1 VLNFEEYFS
10 KAWLFVVFDYLCPQI
25 SGHQLKSSNMY
36 RKVSISTSTVLPAA
50 FFAAISAVALV
61 VSFMAASYLYANGV
75 LLALSFILLELMIMV
90 YFFVLSE
97 FSSCLFGKKKD
108 APVLD
113 QADIV
118 QAAPAQLIDA
128 QADSAP
134 PVPDNVSITQ
144 PVHEEQ
150 AESLQ
155 VPDPRTDEPAI
166 SSSQESASSTRL
178 DPASPDVPAPTPA
191 QSEET
196 NKKIVELMNLSA
208 GEQQKRR
215 EKFAQ
220 DRKEI
225 MQEYIYYSLG
235 PLLDEQ
241 DILAVWLE
249 YEYQPKPRLC
259 KWKEKVTSRDVRHL
273 TWNIAKRM
281 GMENGYKSEN
291 CGRFVKTLFP
301 DLCVKRD
308 GSPCTD
314 SYLSQNLLEEK
325 PNDLIKI
332 DKPEPHSIA
341 FHFRDMEMKQAV

>member
-1 VLNFEEYFS
+1 
-10 KAWLFVVFDYLCPQI
+10 
-25 SGHQLKSSNMY
+25 MY
-36 RKVSISTSTVLPAA
+36 HKTVSISTSTVLPAA

-61 VSFMAASYLYANGV
+61 VSFMAASYLYARSTLIPYGV
-75 LLALSFILLELMIMV
+75 LLALSFILLELMIVV
-90 YFFVLSE
+90 YFSLLSE
-97 FSSCLFGKKKD
+97 FCSSIFGKKKD
-108 APVLD
+108 IPILD
-113 QADIV
+113 QVDIV
-118 QAAPAQLIDA
+118 QAVPAQLIDV
-128 QADSAP
+128 QAS
-134 PVPDNVSITQ
+134 PVPPDPDNMGQTQ
-144 PVHEEQ
+144 PVNEEQ
-150 AESLQ
+150 TEELQ
-155 VPDPRTDEPAI
+155 APDPTSEERAI
-166 SSSQESASSTRL
+166 STGHESAST
-178 DPASPDVPAPTPA
+178 DVTVPNPA

-196 NKKIVELMNLSA
+196 NRKIVELMSLSA
-208 GEQQKRR
+208 EEQQKKR

-249 YEYQPKPRLC
+249 YEGWISSSTYQPKPRLC

-281 GMENGYKSEN
+281 GMENGYKSET
-291 CGRFVKTLFP
+291 CGRFVKAMFP

-341 FHFRDMEMKQAV
+341 FHFRNMEMKQAV

>member
-1 VLNFEEYFS
+1 
-10 KAWLFVVFDYLCPQI
+10 
-25 SGHQLKSSNMY
+25 MY
-36 RKVSISTSTVLPAA
+36 CKKVCISTSTVLPAA

-61 VSFMAASYLYANGV
+61 VSFMAASYLYARSTLIPYSV
-75 LLALSFILLELMIMV
+75 LLALSFILIELLVVV
-90 YFFVLSE
+90 YFSLLSE
-97 FSSCLFGKKKD
+97 FSSSIFGKKKD
-108 APVLD
+108 IPVLD

-118 QAAPAQLIDA
+118 QAVPAQLIDA
-128 QADSAP
+128 QAS
-134 PVPDNVSITQ
+134 PVPPDPDNMGQTQ
-144 PVHEEQ
+144 PVNEEQ
-150 AESLQ
+150 TEELQ
-155 VPDPRTDEPAI
+155 APDPTSEERAI
-166 SSSQESASSTRL
+166 STGHESAST
-178 DPASPDVPAPTPA
+178 DVTVPNPA

-196 NKKIVELMNLSA
+196 NRKIVELMSLSA
-208 GEQQKRR
+208 EEQQKKR

-249 YEYQPKPRLC
+249 YEGWINSSTYQPKPRLC

-291 CGRFVKTLFP
+291 CGRFVKALFP

-341 FHFRDMEMKQAV
+341 FHFRNMEMKQAV

>member
-1 VLNFEEYFS
+1 
-10 KAWLFVVFDYLCPQI
+10 
-25 SGHQLKSSNMY
+25 MY
-36 RKVSISTSTVLPAA
+36 CKKVSISTSTVLPAA

-61 VSFMAASYLYANGV
+61 VSFMAASYLYARSTLIPYSV
-75 LLALSFILLELMIMV
+75 LLALSFILIELLVVV
-90 YFFVLSE
+90 YFSLLSE
-97 FSSCLFGKKKD
+97 FSSSIFGKKKD
-108 APVLD
+108 IPVPD

-118 QAAPAQLIDA
+118 QAVPAQLIDA
-128 QADSAP
+128 QAS
-134 PVPDNVSITQ
+134 PVPPDPDNMGQTQ

-150 AESLQ
+150 TEELQ
-155 VPDPRTDEPAI
+155 APDPTSEERAI
-166 SSSQESASSTRL
+166 STGHESAST
-178 DPASPDVPAPTPA
+178 DVTVPNPA

-196 NKKIVELMNLSA
+196 NRKIVELMSLSA
-208 GEQQKRR
+208 EEQQKKR

-249 YEYQPKPRLC
+249 YEGWINSSTYQPKPRLC

-291 CGRFVKTLFP
+291 CGRFVKALFP

>member
-1 VLNFEEYFS
+1 MYS
-10 KAWLFVVFDYLCPQI
+10 K
-25 SGHQLKSSNMY
+25 
-36 RKVSISTSTVLPAA
+36 KVCISTSTVLPAA

-61 VSFMAASYLYANGV
+61 VSFMAASYLYARSTLIPYSV
-75 LLALSFILLELMIMV
+75 LLALSFILLELMIVV
-90 YFFVLSE
+90 YFSLLSE
-97 FSSCLFGKKKD
+97 FCSSIFGKKKEI
-108 APVLD
+108 PVPD
-113 QADIV
+113 QANIV
-118 QAAPAQLIDA
+118 QAVPAQLIDV
-128 QADSAP
+128 QAS
-134 PVPDNVSITQ
+134 PVLPDPDNMGQTQ
-144 PVHEEQ
+144 PVNEEQ
-150 AESLQ
+150 TEELQ
-155 VPDPRTDEPAI
+155 APDPTSEERAI
-166 SSSQESASSTRL
+166 STGHESAST
-178 DPASPDVPAPTPA
+178 DVTVPNPA

-196 NKKIVELMNLSA
+196 NRKIVELMSLSA
-208 GEQQKRR
+208 EEQQKKR

-249 YEYQPKPRLC
+249 YEGWISSSTYQPKPRLC

-291 CGRFVKTLFP
+291 CGRFVKALFP

>member
-1 VLNFEEYFS
+1 
-10 KAWLFVVFDYLCPQI
+10 
-25 SGHQLKSSNMY
+25 MY
-36 RKVSISTSTVLPAA
+36 CKKVSISTSTVLPAA

-61 VSFMAASYLYANGV
+61 VSFMAASYLYARSTLIPYSV
-75 LLALSFILLELMIMV
+75 LLALSFILIELLVVV
-90 YFFVLSE
+90 YFSLLSE
-97 FSSCLFGKKKD
+97 FSSSIFGKKKD
-108 APVLD
+108 IPVLD

-118 QAAPAQLIDA
+118 QAVPAQLIDA
-128 QADSAP
+128 QAS
-134 PVPDNVSITQ
+134 PVPPDPDNMGQTQ
-144 PVHEEQ
+144 PVNEEQ
-150 AESLQ
+150 TEELQ
-155 VPDPRTDEPAI
+155 APDPTSEERAI
-166 SSSQESASSTRL
+166 STGHESAST
-178 DPASPDVPAPTPA
+178 DVTVPNPA

-196 NKKIVELMNLSA
+196 NRKIVELMSLSA
-208 GEQQKRR
+208 EEQQKKR
-215 EKFAQ
+215 EKFAL

-249 YEYQPKPRLC
+249 YEGWINSSTYQPKPRLC

-291 CGRFVKTLFP
+291 CGRFVKALFP

>member
-1 VLNFEEYFS
+1 
-10 KAWLFVVFDYLCPQI
+10 
-25 SGHQLKSSNMY
+25 MY
-36 RKVSISTSTVLPAA
+36 CKKVCISTSTVLPAA

-61 VSFMAASYLYANGV
+61 VSFMAASYLYARSTLIPYSV
-75 LLALSFILLELMIMV
+75 LLALSFILIELLVVV
-90 YFFVLSE
+90 YFSLLSE
-97 FSSCLFGKKKD
+97 FSSSIFGKKKD
-108 APVLD
+108 IPVPD

-118 QAAPAQLIDA
+118 QAVPAQLIDA
-128 QADSAP
+128 QAS
-134 PVPDNVSITQ
+134 PVPPDPDNMGQTQ

-150 AESLQ
+150 TEELQ
-155 VPDPRTDEPAI
+155 APDPTSEERAI
-166 SSSQESASSTRL
+166 STGHESAST
-178 DPASPDVPAPTPA
+178 DVTVPNPA

-196 NKKIVELMNLSA
+196 NRKIVELMSLSA
-208 GEQQKRR
+208 EEQQKKR

-249 YEYQPKPRLC
+249 YEGWISSSTYQPKPRLC
-259 KWKEKVTSRDVRHL
+259 KWKDKVTSRDVRHL

-281 GMENGYKSEN
+281 GMENGYKSET
-291 CGRFVKTLFP
+291 CGRFVKALFP

>member
-1 VLNFEEYFS
+1 
-10 KAWLFVVFDYLCPQI
+10 
-25 SGHQLKSSNMY
+25 MY
-36 RKVSISTSTVLPAA
+36 HKTVSISTSTVLPAA

-61 VSFMAASYLYANGV
+61 VSFMAASYLYARSTLIPYGV
-75 LLALSFILLELMIMV
+75 LLALSFILLELMIVV
-90 YFFVLSE
+90 YFSLLSE
-97 FSSCLFGKKKD
+97 FCSSIFGKKKD
-108 APVLD
+108 IPVPD

-118 QAAPAQLIDA
+118 QAVPAQLIDA
-128 QADSAP
+128 QAS
-134 PVPDNVSITQ
+134 PVPPDPDNMGQTQ
-144 PVHEEQ
+144 PVNEEQ
-150 AESLQ
+150 TEELQ
-155 VPDPRTDEPAI
+155 APDPTSEERAI
-166 SSSQESASSTRL
+166 STGHESAST
-178 DPASPDVPAPTPA
+178 DVTVPNPA

-196 NKKIVELMNLSA
+196 NRKIVELMSLSA
-208 GEQQKRR
+208 EEQQKKR
-215 EKFAQ
+215 EKFAL

-249 YEYQPKPRLC
+249 YEGWISSSTYQPKPRLC

-281 GMENGYKSEN
+281 GMENGYKSET
-291 CGRFVKTLFP
+291 CGRFVKAMFP

-341 FHFRDMEMKQAV
+341 FHFRNMEMKQAV

>member
-1 VLNFEEYFS
+1 
-10 KAWLFVVFDYLCPQI
+10 
-25 SGHQLKSSNMY
+25 MY
-36 RKVSISTSTVLPAA
+36 CKKVCISTSTVLPAA

-61 VSFMAASYLYANGV
+61 VSFMAASYLYARSTLIPYGV
-75 LLALSFILLELMIMV
+75 LLALSFILLELMIVV
-90 YFFVLSE
+90 YFSLLSE
-97 FSSCLFGKKKD
+97 FCSSIFGKKKD
-108 APVLD
+108 IPVLD
-113 QADIV
+113 QVDIV
-118 QAAPAQLIDA
+118 QAVPAQLIDV
-128 QADSAP
+128 QAS
-134 PVPDNVSITQ
+134 PVPPDPDNMGQTQ
-144 PVHEEQ
+144 PVNEEQ
-150 AESLQ
+150 TEELQ
-155 VPDPRTDEPAI
+155 APDPTSEERAI
-166 SSSQESASSTRL
+166 STGHESAST
-178 DPASPDVPAPTPA
+178 DVTVPNPA

-196 NKKIVELMNLSA
+196 NRKIVELMSLSA
-208 GEQQKRR
+208 EEQQKKR

-249 YEYQPKPRLC
+249 YEGWISSSTYQPKPRLC

-281 GMENGYKSEN
+281 GMENGYKSET
-291 CGRFVKTLFP
+291 CGRFVKAMFP

-341 FHFRDMEMKQAV
+341 FHFRNMEMKQAV

>member
-1 VLNFEEYFS
+1 
-10 KAWLFVVFDYLCPQI
+10 
-25 SGHQLKSSNMY
+25 
-36 RKVSISTSTVLPAA
+36 
-50 FFAAISAVALV
+50 
-61 VSFMAASYLYANGV
+61 MAASYLYARSTLIPYSV
-75 LLALSFILLELMIMV
+75 LLALSFILIELLVVV
-90 YFFVLSE
+90 YFSLLSE
-97 FSSCLFGKKKD
+97 FSSSIFGKKKD
-108 APVLD
+108 IPVPD

-118 QAAPAQLIDA
+118 QAVPAQLIDA
-128 QADSAP
+128 QAS
-134 PVPDNVSITQ
+134 PVPPDPDNMGQTQ

-150 AESLQ
+150 TEELQ
-155 VPDPRTDEPAI
+155 APDPTSEERAI
-166 SSSQESASSTRL
+166 STGHESAST
-178 DPASPDVPAPTPA
+178 DVTVPNPA

-196 NKKIVELMNLSA
+196 NRKIVELMSLSA
-208 GEQQKRR
+208 EEQQKKR

-249 YEYQPKPRLC
+249 YENSSTYQPKPRLC

-291 CGRFVKTLFP
+291 CGRFVKALFP

>member
-1 VLNFEEYFS
+1 
-10 KAWLFVVFDYLCPQI
+10 
-25 SGHQLKSSNMY
+25 MY
-36 RKVSISTSTVLPAA
+36 HKTVSISTSTVLPAA

-61 VSFMAASYLYANGV
+61 VSFMAASYLYARSTLIPYGV
-75 LLALSFILLELMIMV
+75 LLALSFILLELMIVV
-90 YFFVLSE
+90 YFSLLSE
-97 FSSCLFGKKKD
+97 FCSSIFGKKKD
-108 APVLD
+108 IPVLD
-113 QADIV
+113 QVDIV
-118 QAAPAQLIDA
+118 QAVPAQLIDV
-128 QADSAP
+128 QAS
-134 PVPDNVSITQ
+134 PVPPDPDNMGQTQ
-144 PVHEEQ
+144 PVNEEQ
-150 AESLQ
+150 TEELQ
-155 VPDPRTDEPAI
+155 APDPTSEERAI
-166 SSSQESASSTRL
+166 STGHESAST
-178 DPASPDVPAPTPA
+178 DVTVPNPA

-196 NKKIVELMNLSA
+196 NRKIVELMSLSA
-208 GEQQKRR
+208 EEQQKKR

-249 YEYQPKPRLC
+249 YEGWISSSTYQTKLC

-281 GMENGYKSEN
+281 GMENGYKNEN
-291 CGRFVKTLFP
+291 CGRFVKALFP

>member
-1 VLNFEEYFS
+1 
-10 KAWLFVVFDYLCPQI
+10 
-25 SGHQLKSSNMY
+25 MY

-61 VSFMAASYLYANGV
+61 VSFMAASYLYARSTLIPYGV
-75 LLALSFILLELMIMV
+75 LLALSFILLELMIVV
-90 YFFVLSE
+90 YFSLLSE
-97 FSSCLFGKKKD
+97 FCSSIFGKKKD
-108 APVLD
+108 IPVLD
-113 QADIV
+113 QVDIV
-118 QAAPAQLIDA
+118 QAVPAQLIDV
-128 QADSAP
+128 QAS
-134 PVPDNVSITQ
+134 PVPPDPDNMGQTQ
-144 PVHEEQ
+144 PVNEEQ
-150 AESLQ
+150 TEELQ
-155 VPDPRTDEPAI
+155 APDPTSEERAI
-166 SSSQESASSTRL
+166 STGHESAST
-178 DPASPDVPAPTPA
+178 DVTVPNPA

-196 NKKIVELMNLSA
+196 NRKIVELMSLSA
-208 GEQQKRR
+208 EEQQKKR

-249 YEYQPKPRLC
+249 YEGWISSSTYQPKPRLC

-281 GMENGYKSEN
+281 GMENGYKSET
-291 CGRFVKTLFP
+291 CGRFVKAMFP

-341 FHFRDMEMKQAV
+341 FHFRNMEMKQAV

>member
-1 VLNFEEYFS
+1 
-10 KAWLFVVFDYLCPQI
+10 
-25 SGHQLKSSNMY
+25 MY
-36 RKVSISTSTVLPAA
+36 RKVCISTSTVLPAA

-61 VSFMAASYLYANGV
+61 VSFMAASYLYARSTLIPYGV
-75 LLALSFILLELMIMV
+75 LLALSFILLELMIVV
-90 YFFVLSE
+90 YFSLLSE
-97 FSSCLFGKKKD
+97 FCSSIFGKKKD
-108 APVLD
+108 IPVLD
-113 QADIV
+113 QVDIV
-118 QAAPAQLIDA
+118 QAVPAQLIDV
-128 QADSAP
+128 QAS
-134 PVPDNVSITQ
+134 PVPPDPDNMGQTQ
-144 PVHEEQ
+144 PVNEEQ
-150 AESLQ
+150 TEELQ
-155 VPDPRTDEPAI
+155 APDPTSEERAI
-166 SSSQESASSTRL
+166 SSGHESAST
-178 DPASPDVPAPTPA
+178 DVTVLNPA

-196 NKKIVELMNLSA
+196 NRKIVELMSLSA
-208 GEQQKRR
+208 EEQQKKR

-249 YEYQPKPRLC
+249 YEGWISSSTYQPKPRLC

-281 GMENGYKSEN
+281 GMENGYKSET
-291 CGRFVKTLFP
+291 CGRFVKAMFP

-341 FHFRDMEMKQAV
+341 FHFRNMEMKQAV

>member
-1 VLNFEEYFS
+1 
-10 KAWLFVVFDYLCPQI
+10 
-25 SGHQLKSSNMY
+25 MY
-36 RKVSISTSTVLPAA
+36 HKTVSISTSTVLPAA

-61 VSFMAASYLYANGV
+61 VSFMAASYLYARSTLIPYGV
-75 LLALSFILLELMIMV
+75 LLALSFILLELMIVV
-90 YFFVLSE
+90 YFSLLSE
-97 FSSCLFGKKKD
+97 FCSSIFGKKKD
-108 APVLD
+108 IPVLD
-113 QADIV
+113 QVDIV
-118 QAAPAQLIDA
+118 QAVPAQLIDV
-128 QADSAP
+128 QAS
-134 PVPDNVSITQ
+134 PVPPDPDNMGQTQ
-144 PVHEEQ
+144 PVNEEQ
-150 AESLQ
+150 TEELQ
-155 VPDPRTDEPAI
+155 APDPTSEERAI
-166 SSSQESASSTRL
+166 SSGHESAST
-178 DPASPDVPAPTPA
+178 DVTVLNPA

-196 NKKIVELMNLSA
+196 NRKIVELMSLSA
-208 GEQQKRR
+208 EEQQKKR

-249 YEYQPKPRLC
+249 YEGWISSSTYQPKPRLC

-281 GMENGYKSEN
+281 GMENGYKSET
-291 CGRFVKTLFP
+291 CGRFVKAMFP

-341 FHFRDMEMKQAV
+341 FHFRNMEMKQAV

>member
-1 VLNFEEYFS
+1 
-10 KAWLFVVFDYLCPQI
+10 
-25 SGHQLKSSNMY
+25 MY
-36 RKVSISTSTVLPAA
+36 CKKVCISTSTVLPAA

-61 VSFMAASYLYANGV
+61 VSFMAASYLYARSTLIPYGV
-75 LLALSFILLELMIMV
+75 LLALSFILLELMIVV
-90 YFFVLSE
+90 YFSLLSE
-97 FSSCLFGKKKD
+97 FSSSIFGKKKD
-108 APVLD
+108 IPVLD

-118 QAAPAQLIDA
+118 QAVPAQLIDA
-128 QADSAP
+128 QAS
-134 PVPDNVSITQ
+134 PVPPDPDNMGQTQ

-150 AESLQ
+150 TEELQ
-155 VPDPRTDEPAI
+155 APDPTSEERAI
-166 SSSQESASSTRL
+166 STGHESAST
-178 DPASPDVPAPTPA
+178 DVTVPNPA

-196 NKKIVELMNLSA
+196 NRKIVELMSLSA
-208 GEQQKRR
+208 EEQQKKR
-215 EKFAQ
+215 EKFAL

-249 YEYQPKPRLC
+249 YEGWISSSTYQPNPRLC

-281 GMENGYKSEN
+281 GMENGYKSET
-291 CGRFVKTLFP
+291 CGRFVKAMFP

-325 PNDLIKI
+325 PDDLIKI

-341 FHFRDMEMKQAV
+341 FHFRNMEMKQAV

>member
-1 VLNFEEYFS
+1 
-10 KAWLFVVFDYLCPQI
+10 
-25 SGHQLKSSNMY
+25 
-36 RKVSISTSTVLPAA
+36 
-50 FFAAISAVALV
+50 
-61 VSFMAASYLYANGV
+61 MAASYLYARSTLIPYGV

-225 MQEYIYYSLG
+225 MQEYIY
-235 PLLDEQ
+235 
-241 DILAVWLE
+241 
-249 YEYQPKPRLC
+249 RLC

-281 GMENGYKSEN
+281 GMENGYKSET
-291 CGRFVKTLFP
+291 CGRFVKALFP

-325 PNDLIKI
+325 PDDLIKI

-341 FHFRDMEMKQAV
+341 FHFRNMEMKQAV

>member
-1 VLNFEEYFS
+1 
-10 KAWLFVVFDYLCPQI
+10 
-25 SGHQLKSSNMY
+25 MY
-36 RKVSISTSTVLPAA
+36 HKTVSISTSTVLPAA

-61 VSFMAASYLYANGV
+61 VSFMAASYLYARSTLIPYSV
-75 LLALSFILLELMIMV
+75 LLALSFILIELLVVV
-90 YFFVLSE
+90 YFSLLSE
-97 FSSCLFGKKKD
+97 FSSSIFGKKKD
-108 APVLD
+108 IPVLD
-113 QADIV
+113 QVDIV
-118 QAAPAQLIDA
+118 QAVPAQLIDV
-128 QADSAP
+128 QAS
-134 PVPDNVSITQ
+134 PVPPDPDNMGQTQ

-150 AESLQ
+150 TEELQ
-155 VPDPRTDEPAI
+155 APDPTSEERAI
-166 SSSQESASSTRL
+166 STGHESAST
-178 DPASPDVPAPTPA
+178 DVTVPNPA

-196 NKKIVELMNLSA
+196 NRKIVELMSLSA
-208 GEQQKRR
+208 EEQQKKR

-249 YEYQPKPRLC
+249 YEGWINSSTYQPKPRLC

-291 CGRFVKTLFP
+291 CGRFVKALFP

>member
-1 VLNFEEYFS
+1 
-10 KAWLFVVFDYLCPQI
+10 
-25 SGHQLKSSNMY
+25 MY
-36 RKVSISTSTVLPAA
+36 CKKVCISISNVLPAA
-50 FFAAISAVALV
+50 YIIAVSMVALI
-61 VSFMAASYLYANGV
+61 VSFMAASYLYARSTIIPYGV
-75 LLALSFILLELMIMV
+75 LLAVSFTLLELLVGV

-97 FSSCLFGKKKD
+97 FSSSLFGKKED

-113 QADIV
+113 LPDIV
-118 QAAPAQLIDA
+118 QTAPAQPEEV
-128 QADSAP
+128 QADPVP
-134 PVPDNVSITQ
+134 PVSDNISPTQ

-150 AESLQ
+150 TEKLQ
-155 VPDPRTDEPAI
+155 VPDPTNEIPAI
-166 SSSQESASSTRL
+166 STSEKPASS
-178 DPASPDVPAPTPA
+178 DAPVPNPA

-196 NKKIVELMNLSA
+196 TKKIVELMNLSA

-249 YEYQPKPRLC
+249 YEGWISSSTYQPKPRLC

-281 GMENGYKSEN
+281 GMENGYKSET
-291 CGRFVKTLFP
+291 CGRFVKAMFP

-341 FHFRDMEMKQAV
+341 FHFRNMEMKQAV

>member
-1 VLNFEEYFS
+1 
-10 KAWLFVVFDYLCPQI
+10 
-25 SGHQLKSSNMY
+25 MY
-36 RKVSISTSTVLPAA
+36 HKTVSISTSTVLPAA

-61 VSFMAASYLYANGV
+61 VSFMAASYLYARSTLIPYGV
-75 LLALSFILLELMIMV
+75 LLALSFILLELMIVV
-90 YFFVLSE
+90 YFSLLSE
-97 FSSCLFGKKKD
+97 FSSSIFGKKKD
-108 APVLD
+108 IPVLD

-118 QAAPAQLIDA
+118 QAVPAQLIDA
-128 QADSAP
+128 QAS
-134 PVPDNVSITQ
+134 PVPPDPDNMGQTQ

-150 AESLQ
+150 TEELQ
-155 VPDPRTDEPAI
+155 APDPTSEERAI
-166 SSSQESASSTRL
+166 STGHESAST
-178 DPASPDVPAPTPA
+178 DVTVPNPA

-196 NKKIVELMNLSA
+196 NRKIVELMSLSA
-208 GEQQKRR
+208 EEQQKKR

-249 YEYQPKPRLC
+249 YEGWINSSTYQPKPRLC

-291 CGRFVKTLFP
+291 CGRFVKALFP

>member
-1 VLNFEEYFS
+1 
-10 KAWLFVVFDYLCPQI
+10 
-25 SGHQLKSSNMY
+25 MY
-36 RKVSISTSTVLPAA
+36 CKKVCISTSTVLPAA

-61 VSFMAASYLYANGV
+61 VSFMAASYLYARSTLIPYSV
-75 LLALSFILLELMIMV
+75 LLALSFILIELLVVV
-90 YFFVLSE
+90 YFSLLSE
-97 FSSCLFGKKKD
+97 FSSSIFGKKKD
-108 APVLD
+108 IPVPD

-118 QAAPAQLIDA
+118 QAVPAQLIDA
-128 QADSAP
+128 QAS
-134 PVPDNVSITQ
+134 PVPPDPDNMGQTQ

-150 AESLQ
+150 TEELQ
-155 VPDPRTDEPAI
+155 APDPTSEERAI
-166 SSSQESASSTRL
+166 STGHESAST
-178 DPASPDVPAPTPA
+178 DVTVPNPA

-196 NKKIVELMNLSA
+196 NRKIVELMSLSA
-208 GEQQKRR
+208 EEQQKKR

-249 YEYQPKPRLC
+249 YEGWINSSTYQPKPRLC

-291 CGRFVKTLFP
+291 CGRFVKALFP

-332 DKPEPHSIA
+332 YKPEPHSIA

>member
-1 VLNFEEYFS
+1 
-10 KAWLFVVFDYLCPQI
+10 
-25 SGHQLKSSNMY
+25 MY
-36 RKVSISTSTVLPAA
+36 CKKVCISTSTVLPAA

-61 VSFMAASYLYANGV
+61 VSFMAASYLYARSTLIPYGV
-75 LLALSFILLELMIMV
+75 LLALSFILIELLV
-90 YFFVLSE
+90 VVHFSLLSE
-97 FSSCLFGKKKD
+97 FSSSIFGKKKD
-108 APVLD
+108 IPVPD

-118 QAAPAQLIDA
+118 QAVPAQLIDA
-128 QADSAP
+128 QAS
-134 PVPDNVSITQ
+134 PVPPDPDNMGQTQ

-150 AESLQ
+150 TEELQ
-155 VPDPRTDEPAI
+155 APDPTSEERAI
-166 SSSQESASSTRL
+166 STGHESAST
-178 DPASPDVPAPTPA
+178 DVTVPNPA

-196 NKKIVELMNLSA
+196 NRKIVELMSLSA
-208 GEQQKRR
+208 EEQQKKR

-249 YEYQPKPRLC
+249 YEGWINSSTYQPKPRLC

-291 CGRFVKTLFP
+291 CGRFVKALFP

>member
-1 VLNFEEYFS
+1 
-10 KAWLFVVFDYLCPQI
+10 
-25 SGHQLKSSNMY
+25 MY

-61 VSFMAASYLYANGV
+61 VSFMAASYLYARSTLIPYSV
-75 LLALSFILLELMIMV
+75 LLALSFILIELLVVV
-90 YFFVLSE
+90 YFSLLSE
-97 FSSCLFGKKKD
+97 FSSSIFGKKKD
-108 APVLD
+108 IPVPD

-118 QAAPAQLIDA
+118 QAVPAQLIDA
-128 QADSAP
+128 QAS
-134 PVPDNVSITQ
+134 PVPPDPDNMGQTQ

-150 AESLQ
+150 TEELQ
-155 VPDPRTDEPAI
+155 APDPTSEERAI
-166 SSSQESASSTRL
+166 STGHESAST
-178 DPASPDVPAPTPA
+178 DVTVPNPA

-196 NKKIVELMNLSA
+196 NRKIVELMSLSA
-208 GEQQKRR
+208 EEQQKKR

-249 YEYQPKPRLC
+249 YEGWISSSTYQPKPRLC

-281 GMENGYKSEN
+281 GMENGYKSET
-291 CGRFVKTLFP
+291 CGRFVKAMFP

>member
-1 VLNFEEYFS
+1 
-10 KAWLFVVFDYLCPQI
+10 
-25 SGHQLKSSNMY
+25 MY
-36 RKVSISTSTVLPAA
+36 HKTVSISTSTVLPAA

-61 VSFMAASYLYANGV
+61 VSFMAASYLYARSTLIPYSV
-75 LLALSFILLELMIMV
+75 LLALSFILIELLVVV
-90 YFFVLSE
+90 YFSLLSE
-97 FSSCLFGKKKD
+97 FSSSIFGKKKD
-108 APVLD
+108 IPVPD

-118 QAAPAQLIDA
+118 QAVPAQLIDA
-128 QADSAP
+128 QAS
-134 PVPDNVSITQ
+134 PVPPDPDNMGQTQ

-150 AESLQ
+150 TEELQ
-155 VPDPRTDEPAI
+155 APDPTSEERAI
-166 SSSQESASSTRL
+166 STGHESAST
-178 DPASPDVPAPTPA
+178 DVTVPNPA

-196 NKKIVELMNLSA
+196 NRKIVELMSLSA
-208 GEQQKRR
+208 EEQQKKR
-215 EKFAQ
+215 EKFAL

-249 YEYQPKPRLC
+249 YEGWISSSTYQPKPRLC

-281 GMENGYKSEN
+281 GMENGYKSET
-291 CGRFVKTLFP
+291 CGRFVKAMFP

-341 FHFRDMEMKQAV
+341 FHFRNMEMKQAV

>member
-1 VLNFEEYFS
+1 
-10 KAWLFVVFDYLCPQI
+10 
-25 SGHQLKSSNMY
+25 MY
-36 RKVSISTSTVLPAA
+36 HKTVSISTSTVLPAA

-61 VSFMAASYLYANGV
+61 VSFMAASYLYARSTLIPYSV
-75 LLALSFILLELMIMV
+75 LLALSFILIELLVVV
-90 YFFVLSE
+90 YFSLLSE
-97 FSSCLFGKKKD
+97 FSSSIFGKKKD
-108 APVLD
+108 IPVLD

-118 QAAPAQLIDA
+118 QAVPAQLIDA
-128 QADSAP
+128 QAS
-134 PVPDNVSITQ
+134 PVPPDPDNMGQTQ
-144 PVHEEQ
+144 PVNEEQ
-150 AESLQ
+150 TEELQ
-155 VPDPRTDEPAI
+155 APDPTSEERAI
-166 SSSQESASSTRL
+166 STGHESAST
-178 DPASPDVPAPTPA
+178 DVTVPNPA

-196 NKKIVELMNLSA
+196 NRKIVELMSLSA
-208 GEQQKRR
+208 EEQQKKR
-215 EKFAQ
+215 EKFAL

-249 YEYQPKPRLC
+249 YEGWISSSTYQPKPRLC

-281 GMENGYKSEN
+281 GMENGYKSET
-291 CGRFVKTLFP
+291 CGRFVKAMFP

>member
-1 VLNFEEYFS
+1 
-10 KAWLFVVFDYLCPQI
+10 
-25 SGHQLKSSNMY
+25 MY
-36 RKVSISTSTVLPAA
+36 HKTVSISTSTVLPAA

-61 VSFMAASYLYANGV
+61 VSFMAASYLYARSTLIPYGV
-75 LLALSFILLELMIMV
+75 LLALSFILLELMIVV
-90 YFFVLSE
+90 YFSLLSE
-97 FSSCLFGKKKD
+97 FCSSIFGKKKD
-108 APVLD
+108 IPVPD

-118 QAAPAQLIDA
+118 QAVPAQLIDA
-128 QADSAP
+128 QAS
-134 PVPDNVSITQ
+134 PVPPDPDNMGQTQ

-150 AESLQ
+150 TEELQ
-155 VPDPRTDEPAI
+155 APDPTSEERAI
-166 SSSQESASSTRL
+166 STGHESAST
-178 DPASPDVPAPTPA
+178 DVTVPNPA

-196 NKKIVELMNLSA
+196 NRKIVELMSLSA
-208 GEQQKRR
+208 EEQQKKR

-249 YEYQPKPRLC
+249 YEPKPRLC

-291 CGRFVKTLFP
+291 CGRFVKALFP

>member
-1 VLNFEEYFS
+1 
-10 KAWLFVVFDYLCPQI
+10 
-25 SGHQLKSSNMY
+25 MY
-36 RKVSISTSTVLPAA
+36 CKKVCISTSTVLPAA

-61 VSFMAASYLYANGV
+61 VSFMAASYLYARSTLIPYSV
-75 LLALSFILLELMIMV
+75 LLALSFILIELLVVV
-90 YFFVLSE
+90 YFSLLSE
-97 FSSCLFGKKKD
+97 FSSSIFGKKKD
-108 APVLD
+108 IPVPD

-118 QAAPAQLIDA
+118 QAVPAQLIDA
-128 QADSAP
+128 QAS
-134 PVPDNVSITQ
+134 PVPPDPDNMGQTQ

-150 AESLQ
+150 TEELQ
-155 VPDPRTDEPAI
+155 APDPTSEERAI
-166 SSSQESASSTRL
+166 STGHESAST
-178 DPASPDVPAPTPA
+178 DVTVPNPA

-196 NKKIVELMNLSA
+196 NRKIVELMSLSA
-208 GEQQKRR
+208 EEQQKKR
-215 EKFAQ
+215 EKFAL

-249 YEYQPKPRLC
+249 YEGWINSSTYQPKPRLC

-291 CGRFVKTLFP
+291 CGRFVKALFP

>member
-1 VLNFEEYFS
+1 
-10 KAWLFVVFDYLCPQI
+10 
-25 SGHQLKSSNMY
+25 MY
-36 RKVSISTSTVLPAA
+36 RKTISISTSTVLPAA

-61 VSFMAASYLYANGV
+61 VSFMAASYLYARSTLIPYGV
-75 LLALSFILLELMIMV
+75 LLALSFILIELMIVV

-108 APVLD
+108 TPVQNLPD
-113 QADIV
+113 ILQAT
-118 QAAPAQLIDA
+118 PAQLIDA
-128 QADSAP
+128 QANPVP
-134 PVPDNVSITQ
+134 PVSDNISPAQ
-144 PVHEEQ
+144 PVNEEKT
-150 AESLQ
+150 EKLQ
-155 VPDPRTDEPAI
+155 VPDPTTEEPAI
-166 SSSQESASSTRL
+166 PTSQE
-178 DPASPDVPAPTPA
+178 PASLDFTVPSPA
-191 QSEET
+191 RSEET

-249 YEYQPKPRLC
+249 YEGWISSSTYQPKPRLC
-259 KWKEKVTSRDVRHL
+259 KWKDKVTSRDVRHL

-281 GMENGYKSEN
+281 GMENGYKSET
-291 CGRFVKTLFP
+291 CGRFVKALFP

-332 DKPEPHSIA
+332 DKPEPHSIV
-341 FHFRDMEMKQAV
+341 FHFRNMEMKQAV

>member
-1 VLNFEEYFS
+1 
-10 KAWLFVVFDYLCPQI
+10 
-25 SGHQLKSSNMY
+25 MY
-36 RKVSISTSTVLPAA
+36 CKKVCISTSTVLPAA

-61 VSFMAASYLYANGV
+61 VSFMAASYLYARSTLIPYSV
-75 LLALSFILLELMIMV
+75 LLALSFILIELLVVV
-90 YFFVLSE
+90 YFSLLSE
-97 FSSCLFGKKKD
+97 FSSSIFGKKKD
-108 APVLD
+108 IPVPD

-118 QAAPAQLIDA
+118 QAVPAQLIDA
-128 QADSAP
+128 QAS
-134 PVPDNVSITQ
+134 PVPPDPDNMGQTQ

-150 AESLQ
+150 TEELQ
-155 VPDPRTDEPAI
+155 APDPTSEERAI
-166 SSSQESASSTRL
+166 STGHESAST
-178 DPASPDVPAPTPA
+178 DVTVPNPA

-196 NKKIVELMNLSA
+196 NRKIVELMSLSA
-208 GEQQKRR
+208 EEQQKKR

-249 YEYQPKPRLC
+249 YEGWISSSTYQPKPRLC
-259 KWKEKVTSRDVRHL
+259 KWKDKVTSRDVRHL

-291 CGRFVKTLFP
+291 CGRFVKALFP

>member
-1 VLNFEEYFS
+1 
-10 KAWLFVVFDYLCPQI
+10 
-25 SGHQLKSSNMY
+25 MY
-36 RKVSISTSTVLPAA
+36 HKTVSISTSTVLPAA

-61 VSFMAASYLYANGV
+61 VSFMAASYLYARSTLIPYGV
-75 LLALSFILLELMIMV
+75 LLALSFILLELMIVV
-90 YFFVLSE
+90 YFSLLSE
-97 FSSCLFGKKKD
+97 FSSSIFGKKKD
-108 APVLD
+108 IPVLD

-118 QAAPAQLIDA
+118 QAVPAQLIDA
-128 QADSAP
+128 QAS
-134 PVPDNVSITQ
+134 PVPPDPDNMGQTQ
-144 PVHEEQ
+144 PVNEEQ
-150 AESLQ
+150 TEELQ
-155 VPDPRTDEPAI
+155 APDPTSEERAI
-166 SSSQESASSTRL
+166 SSGHESAST
-178 DPASPDVPAPTPA
+178 DVTVLNPA

-196 NKKIVELMNLSA
+196 NRKIVELMSLSA
-208 GEQQKRR
+208 EEQQKKR
-215 EKFAQ
+215 EKFAL

-249 YEYQPKPRLC
+249 YEGWISSSTYQPKPRLC

-281 GMENGYKSEN
+281 GMENGYKSET
-291 CGRFVKTLFP
+291 CGRFVKAMFP

-325 PNDLIKI
+325 PDDLIKI

-341 FHFRDMEMKQAV
+341 FHFRNMEMKQAV

>member
-1 VLNFEEYFS
+1 MY
-10 KAWLFVVFDYLCPQI
+10 
-25 SGHQLKSSNMY
+25 Y

-61 VSFMAASYLYANGV
+61 VSFMAASYLYARSTLIPYSV
-75 LLALSFILLELMIMV
+75 LLALSFILIELLVVV
-90 YFFVLSE
+90 YFSLLSE
-97 FSSCLFGKKKD
+97 FSSSIFGKKKD
-108 APVLD
+108 IPVPD

-118 QAAPAQLIDA
+118 QAVPAQLIDA
-128 QADSAP
+128 QAS
-134 PVPDNVSITQ
+134 PVPPDPDNMGQTQ
-144 PVHEEQ
+144 PVNEEQ
-150 AESLQ
+150 TEELQ
-155 VPDPRTDEPAI
+155 APDPTSEERAI
-166 SSSQESASSTRL
+166 STGHESAST
-178 DPASPDVPAPTPA
+178 DVTVPNPA

-196 NKKIVELMNLSA
+196 DRKIVELMSLSA
-208 GEQQKRR
+208 EEQQKKR

-249 YEYQPKPRLC
+249 YEGWISSSTYQPKPRLC

-291 CGRFVKTLFP
+291 CGRFVKALFP

>member
-1 VLNFEEYFS
+1 
-10 KAWLFVVFDYLCPQI
+10 
-25 SGHQLKSSNMY
+25 
-36 RKVSISTSTVLPAA
+36 
-50 FFAAISAVALV
+50 
-61 VSFMAASYLYANGV
+61 
-75 LLALSFILLELMIMV
+75 
-90 YFFVLSE
+90 
-97 FSSCLFGKKKD
+97 
-108 APVLD
+108 
-113 QADIV
+113 
-118 QAAPAQLIDA
+118 
-128 QADSAP
+128 
-134 PVPDNVSITQ
+134 
-144 PVHEEQ
+144 
-150 AESLQ
+150 
-155 VPDPRTDEPAI
+155 
-166 SSSQESASSTRL
+166 
-178 DPASPDVPAPTPA
+178 
-191 QSEET
+191 
-196 NKKIVELMNLSA
+196 
-208 GEQQKRR
+208 
-215 EKFAQ
+215 
-220 DRKEI
+220 

-249 YEYQPKPRLC
+249 YEGWINSSTYQPKPRLC

-291 CGRFVKTLFP
+291 CGRFVKALFP

>member
-1 VLNFEEYFS
+1 
-10 KAWLFVVFDYLCPQI
+10 
-25 SGHQLKSSNMY
+25 MY

-61 VSFMAASYLYANGV
+61 VSFMAASYLYARSTLIPYSV
-75 LLALSFILLELMIMV
+75 LLALSFILIELLVVV
-90 YFFVLSE
+90 YFSLLSE
-97 FSSCLFGKKKD
+97 FSSSIFGKKKD
-108 APVLD
+108 IPVPD

-118 QAAPAQLIDA
+118 QAVPAQLIDA
-128 QADSAP
+128 QAS
-134 PVPDNVSITQ
+134 PVPPDPDNMGQTQ

-150 AESLQ
+150 TEELQ
-155 VPDPRTDEPAI
+155 APDPTSEERAI
-166 SSSQESASSTRL
+166 STGHESAST
-178 DPASPDVPAPTPA
+178 DVTVPNPA

-196 NKKIVELMNLSA
+196 NRKIVELMSLSA
-208 GEQQKRR
+208 EEQQKKR

-249 YEYQPKPRLC
+249 YEGWISSSTYQPKPRLC

-281 GMENGYKSEN
+281 GMENGYKSET
-291 CGRFVKTLFP
+291 CGRFVKALFP

-325 PNDLIKI
+325 PDDLIKI

>member
-1 VLNFEEYFS
+1 
-10 KAWLFVVFDYLCPQI
+10 
-25 SGHQLKSSNMY
+25 MY
-36 RKVSISTSTVLPAA
+36 CKKVCISTSTVLPAA

-61 VSFMAASYLYANGV
+61 VSFMAASYLYARSTLIPYSV
-75 LLALSFILLELMIMV
+75 LLALSFILIELLVVV
-90 YFFVLSE
+90 YFSLLSE
-97 FSSCLFGKKKD
+97 FSSSIFGKKKD
-108 APVLD
+108 IPVPD

-118 QAAPAQLIDA
+118 QAVPAQLIDA
-128 QADSAP
+128 QAS
-134 PVPDNVSITQ
+134 PVPPDPDNMGQTQ

-150 AESLQ
+150 TEELQ
-155 VPDPRTDEPAI
+155 APDPTSEERAI
-166 SSSQESASSTRL
+166 STGHESAST
-178 DPASPDVPAPTPA
+178 DVTVPNPA

-196 NKKIVELMNLSA
+196 NRKIVELMSLSA
-208 GEQQKRR
+208 EEQQKKR

-249 YEYQPKPRLC
+249 YEGWINSSTYQPKPRLC
-259 KWKEKVTSRDVRHL
+259 KWKEEVTSRDVRHL

-291 CGRFVKTLFP
+291 CGRFVKALFP

>member
-1 VLNFEEYFS
+1 
-10 KAWLFVVFDYLCPQI
+10 
-25 SGHQLKSSNMY
+25 MY
-36 RKVSISTSTVLPAA
+36 CKKVCISTSTVLPAA

-61 VSFMAASYLYANGV
+61 VSFMAASYHYARSTLIPYSV
-75 LLALSFILLELMIMV
+75 LLALSFILIELLVVV
-90 YFFVLSE
+90 YFSLLSE
-97 FSSCLFGKKKD
+97 FSSSIFGKKKD
-108 APVLD
+108 IPVLD

-118 QAAPAQLIDA
+118 QAVPAQLIDA
-128 QADSAP
+128 QAS
-134 PVPDNVSITQ
+134 PVPPDPDNMGQTQ

-150 AESLQ
+150 TEELQ
-155 VPDPRTDEPAI
+155 APDPTSEERAI
-166 SSSQESASSTRL
+166 STGHESAST
-178 DPASPDVPAPTPA
+178 DVTVPNPA

-196 NKKIVELMNLSA
+196 NRKIVELMSLSA
-208 GEQQKRR
+208 EEQQKKR

-249 YEYQPKPRLC
+249 YEGWINSSTYQPKPRLC

-291 CGRFVKTLFP
+291 CGRFVKALFP

>member
-1 VLNFEEYFS
+1 
-10 KAWLFVVFDYLCPQI
+10 
-25 SGHQLKSSNMY
+25 MY
-36 RKVSISTSTVLPAA
+36 HKTVSISTSTVLPAA

-61 VSFMAASYLYANGV
+61 VSFMAASYLYARSTLIPYSV
-75 LLALSFILLELMIMV
+75 LLALSFILIELLVVV
-90 YFFVLSE
+90 YFSLLSE
-97 FSSCLFGKKKD
+97 FSSSIFGKKKD
-108 APVLD
+108 IPVPD

-118 QAAPAQLIDA
+118 QAVPAQLIDV
-128 QADSAP
+128 QAS
-134 PVPDNVSITQ
+134 PVPPDPDNMGQTQ
-144 PVHEEQ
+144 PVNEEQ
-150 AESLQ
+150 TEELQ
-155 VPDPRTDEPAI
+155 APDPTSEERAI
-166 SSSQESASSTRL
+166 STGHESAST
-178 DPASPDVPAPTPA
+178 DVTVPNPA

-196 NKKIVELMNLSA
+196 NRKIVELMSLSA
-208 GEQQKRR
+208 EEQQKKR

-249 YEYQPKPRLC
+249 YEGWINSSTYQPKPRLC

-291 CGRFVKTLFP
+291 CGRFVKALFP

>member
-1 VLNFEEYFS
+1 MSLHPEEQTEELQAPDPTS
-10 KAWLFVVFDYLCPQI
+10 EERA
-25 SGHQLKSSNMY
+25 
-36 RKVSISTSTVLPAA
+36 IST
-50 FFAAISAVALV
+50 
-61 VSFMAASYLYANGV
+61 G
-75 LLALSFILLELMIMV
+75 
-90 YFFVLSE
+90 
-97 FSSCLFGKKKD
+97 
-108 APVLD
+108 
-113 QADIV
+113 
-118 QAAPAQLIDA
+118 
-128 QADSAP
+128 
-134 PVPDNVSITQ
+134 
-144 PVHEEQ
+144 H
-150 AESLQ
+150 
-155 VPDPRTDEPAI
+155 
-166 SSSQESASSTRL
+166 ESAST
-178 DPASPDVPAPTPA
+178 DVTVPNPA

-196 NKKIVELMNLSA
+196 NRKIVELMSLSA
-208 GEQQKRR
+208 EEQQKKR
-215 EKFAQ
+215 EKFAL

-249 YEYQPKPRLC
+249 YEGWISSSTYQPKPRLC

-281 GMENGYKSEN
+281 GMENGYKSET
-291 CGRFVKTLFP
+291 CGRFVKAMFP

-341 FHFRDMEMKQAV
+341 FHFRNMEMKQAV